1 MPELKNVNVI
11 SMTIMIEGG
20 MKSMSNIPQT
30 DFTKVIEVNAYDA
43 KEFIGH
49 IQDQINILNIVN
61 KFQEAKHWEA
71 LKVKAEVLLK
81 VKI

>member
-1 MPELKNVNVI
+1 MSEL
-11 SMTIMIEGG
+11 
-20 MKSMSNIPQT
+20 PQT
-30 DFTKVIEVNAYDA
+30 DFTRTIEVNAYDA

-49 IQDQINILNIVN
+49 IQDQINVLNLVN

-71 LKVKAEVLLK
+71 LKVKAEELLK